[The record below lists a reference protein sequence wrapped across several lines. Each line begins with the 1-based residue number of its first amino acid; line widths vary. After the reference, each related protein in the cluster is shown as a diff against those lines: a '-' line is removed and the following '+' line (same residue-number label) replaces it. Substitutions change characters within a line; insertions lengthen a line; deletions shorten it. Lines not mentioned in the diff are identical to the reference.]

1 MGVTYSAAESK
12 ALIQAMTNNIQIANE
27 ITDRLSSGCDH
38 LIASLDSGELQGAA
52 YTAGK
57 GLFTAIIIPSI
68 KKLQAAID
76 AIQVELTTYQR
87 ADAQISRYGTLDRD
101 QLTELKRLRERQ
113 VQVIQAHIDE
123 NESFMKQVSSLLTG
137 DYGTLWS
144 DTSTLYHAKNQLEI
158 GIREVTTKLESLE
171 WFLTQTSDCFRGSL
185 VVLQLAIQG
194 ATQLSQVFMSSD
206 GSYSTAGL
214 DMSWVTSLRNQEIS
228 PVNASKYTQNHY
240 HNILTQTIK
249 AIKSSS
255 ERPLQ
260 KSERLVAAY
269 EDYLYFLNK
278 TAFDDYW
285 KVRSNYDGEWD
296 PSVKG
301 SYAKEIEE
309 DLGKKLQSSG
319 INFRLI
325 INKMGDDIL
334 SVNVNAPYLSQVAGS
349 QLSAA
354 ILDNKQFYD
363 LVNTGQPLDLKS
375 RTYHGHNY
383 SVWSR
388 QWESELPG
396 DYAGNYLYG
405 YIGTGFLDASGTY
418 LKTAAG
424 IAQVFSDKDFDK
436 WLNSIKKG
444 NYGDNEGD
452 TQMIQAGIDGYVKRK
467 KSK

>member
-52 YTAGK
+52 YTAGR

-87 ADAQISRYGTLDRD
+87 ADAQIARYGTLDRD
-101 QLTELKRLRERQ
+101 HLTELKRLRERQ
-113 VQVIQAHIDE
+113 LQVIQAQIDE

-158 GIREVTTKLESLE
+158 GIRDVTTKLESLE
-171 WFLTQTSDCFRGSL
+171 WFLTQTSDCFRDSL
-185 VVLQLAIQG
+185 VILRLAIQG

-214 DMSWVTSLRNQEIS
+214 DMSWVTSLKNQEIS

-278 TAFDDYW
+278 PAFDDQR
-285 KVRSNYDGEWD
+285 KNSEKNYNHR
-296 PSVKG
+296 V
-301 SYAKEIEE
+301 
-309 DLGKKLQSSG
+309 
-319 INFRLI
+319 LI
-325 INKMGDDIL
+325 F
-334 SVNVNAPYLSQVAGS
+334 V
-349 QLSAA
+349 
-354 ILDNKQFYD
+354 
-363 LVNTGQPLDLKS
+363 
-375 RTYHGHNY
+375 
-383 SVWSR
+383 
-388 QWESELPG
+388 
-396 DYAGNYLYG
+396 
-405 YIGTGFLDASGTY
+405 
-418 LKTAAG
+418 
-424 IAQVFSDKDFDK
+424 
-436 WLNSIKKG
+436 
-444 NYGDNEGD
+444 
-452 TQMIQAGIDGYVKRK
+452 
-467 KSK
+467 

>member
-52 YTAGK
+52 YTAGR

-68 KKLQAAID
+68 KKLQVAID

-87 ADAQISRYGTLDRD
+87 ADAQIARYGTLDRD
-101 QLTELKRLRERQ
+101 HLTELKRLRERQ
-113 VQVIQAHIDE
+113 LQVIQAQIDE

-214 DMSWVTSLRNQEIS
+214 DMSWVTSLKNQEIS

-249 AIKSSS
+249 TIKSSS

-296 PSVKG
+296 LKNNK
-301 SYAKEIEE
+301 YAKEIEE

-325 INKMGDDIL
+325 VNKMGDDIL
-334 SVNVNAPYLSQVAGS
+334 SVNVNAPYLSQV
-349 QLSAA
+349 
-354 ILDNKQFYD
+354 
-363 LVNTGQPLDLKS
+363 
-375 RTYHGHNY
+375 
-383 SVWSR
+383 
-388 QWESELPG
+388 
-396 DYAGNYLYG
+396 
-405 YIGTGFLDASGTY
+405 
-418 LKTAAG
+418 AG

>member
-1 MGVTYSAAESK
+1 
-12 ALIQAMTNNIQIANE
+12 MTNNIQIANE

-52 YTAGK
+52 YTAGR

-113 VQVIQAHIDE
+113 VQVIQAQIDE

-171 WFLTQTSDCFRGSL
+171 WFLTQTSDCFRDSL
-185 VVLQLAIQG
+185 VILQLAIQG

-214 DMSWVTSLRNQEIS
+214 DMSWVTSLKNQEIS

-278 TAFDDYW
+278 PAFDDYW

-301 SYAKEIEE
+301 SYAKKIERL
-309 DLGKKLQSSG
+309 LGLKLQSSG
-319 INFRLI
+319 IDFRLI

-349 QLSAA
+349 QLSAI

-405 YIGTGFLDASGTY
+405 YVGTGFLDASGTY

-424 IAQVFSDKDFDK
+424 IAQVFSDKDIPK
-436 WLNSIKKG
+436 WFENLSSG
-444 NYGDNEGD
+444 HYGDNEGD
-452 TQMIQAGIDGYVKRK
+452 TQMIQAGIDGYMERK

>member
-1 MGVTYSAAESK
+1 YSAAESK

-52 YTAGK
+52 YTAGR

-68 KKLQAAID
+68 KKLQVAID

-87 ADAQISRYGTLDRD
+87 ADAQIARYGTLDRD
-101 QLTELKRLRERQ
+101 HLTELKRLRERQ
-113 VQVIQAHIDE
+113 LQVIQAQIDE

-214 DMSWVTSLRNQEIS
+214 DMSWVTSLKNQEIS

-249 AIKSSS
+249 TIKSSS

-296 PSVKG
+296 LKNNK
-301 SYAKEIEE
+301 YAKEIEE

-325 INKMGDDIL
+325 VNKMGDDIL
-334 SVNVNAPYLSQVAGS
+334 SVNVNAPYLSQV
-349 QLSAA
+349 
-354 ILDNKQFYD
+354 
-363 LVNTGQPLDLKS
+363 
-375 RTYHGHNY
+375 
-383 SVWSR
+383 
-388 QWESELPG
+388 
-396 DYAGNYLYG
+396 
-405 YIGTGFLDASGTY
+405 
-418 LKTAAG
+418 AG

>member
-52 YTAGK
+52 YTAGR

-158 GIREVTTKLESLE
+158 GIRDVTTKLESLE
-171 WFLTQTSDCFRGSL
+171 WFLTQTSDCFRDSL
-185 VVLQLAIQG
+185 VILQLAIQG

-285 KVRSNYDGEWD
+285 KARSNYDGEWD
-296 PSVKG
+296 LKNNK
-301 SYAKEIEE
+301 YAKEIEE

-325 INKMGDDIL
+325 VNKMGDDIL
-334 SVNVNAPYLSQVAGS
+334 SVNVNA
-349 QLSAA
+349 
-354 ILDNKQFYD
+354 
-363 LVNTGQPLDLKS
+363 
-375 RTYHGHNY
+375 
-383 SVWSR
+383 
-388 QWESELPG
+388 
-396 DYAGNYLYG
+396 
-405 YIGTGFLDASGTY
+405 
-418 LKTAAG
+418 
-424 IAQVFSDKDFDK
+424 
-436 WLNSIKKG
+436 
-444 NYGDNEGD
+444 
-452 TQMIQAGIDGYVKRK
+452 
-467 KSK
+467 

>member
-1 MGVTYSAAESK
+1 
-12 ALIQAMTNNIQIANE
+12 
-27 ITDRLSSGCDH
+27 
-38 LIASLDSGELQGAA
+38 
-52 YTAGK
+52 
-57 GLFTAIIIPSI
+57 
-68 KKLQAAID
+68 
-76 AIQVELTTYQR
+76 
-87 ADAQISRYGTLDRD
+87 
-101 QLTELKRLRERQ
+101 
-113 VQVIQAHIDE
+113 
-123 NESFMKQVSSLLTG
+123 
-137 DYGTLWS
+137 
-144 DTSTLYHAKNQLEI
+144 
-158 GIREVTTKLESLE
+158 
-171 WFLTQTSDCFRGSL
+171 
-185 VVLQLAIQG
+185 
-194 ATQLSQVFMSSD
+194 
-206 GSYSTAGL
+206 
-214 DMSWVTSLRNQEIS
+214 
-228 PVNASKYTQNHY
+228 HY

-285 KVRSNYDGEWD
+285 KARSNYNGEWKPD
-296 PSVKG
+296 KEG
-301 SYAKEIEE
+301 SYAEKIERL
-309 DLGKKLQSSG
+309 LGLKLQSSG
-319 INFRLI
+319 IDFRLI

-375 RTYHGHNY
+375 RTYHGYNY

-405 YIGTGFLDASGTY
+405 YVGTGFLDASGTY

-424 IAQVFSDKDFDK
+424 IAQVFSDKDIPK
-436 WLNSIKKG
+436 WFENLSSG
-444 NYGDNEGD
+444 HYGDNEGD
-452 TQMIQAGIDGYVKRK
+452 TQMIQAGIDGYMKRK